1 VAKDKDN
8 RDVLRPEL
16 RDGQFR
22 MVDVDPDSTPG
33 LKKRKHARKEM
44 EKAHEKLFGLQER
57 LFAEQK
63 RSVLVVLQAMDTGG
77 KDGTIT
83 HVLGHLNPQGVKITT
98 FKQPTSEE
106 KRHGF
111 LWRIRK
117 ALPEPGVIGIF
128 NRSQYEDV
136 LIARVHALAD
146 LKVIER
152 RYQLINEF
160 EKQLIKSGTTIIK
173 FCLHISYDEQRSRLL
188 DRLNDPNKHWK
199 FHETDINERR
209 FWDDYMS
216 AYGIA
221 ITKCSTESA
230 PWYVIPANDKD
241 YRNWA
246 VAKIVSE
253 TLEDM
258 DPQYPKPKLNI
269 PRLKKRLKD

>member
-1 VAKDKDN
+1 VAKE
-8 RDVLRPEL
+8 RDIRDLLRAEL
-16 RDGQFR
+16 RDGRFR
-22 MVDVDPDSTPG
+22 MVDVDPDSSPG
-33 LKKRKHARKEM
+33 LKKRKRARKEM

-57 LFAEQK
+57 LFAENK

-83 HVLGHLNPQGVKITT
+83 HVMGHLNPQGVHITT
-98 FKQPTSEE
+98 FKQPTPEE

-111 LWRIRK
+111 LWRIRRN
-117 ALPEPGVIGIF
+117 LPEPGIIGIF

-152 RYQLINEF
+152 RYQQINEF
-160 EKQLIKSGTTIIK
+160 ENEVVKSGTTIIK
-173 FCLHISYDEQRSRLL
+173 FCLHISYDEQRRRLL
-188 DRLNDPNKHWK
+188 DRLNDPEKHWK
-199 FHETDINERR
+199 FHETDIDERR

-221 ITKCSTESA
+221 ITNCSTPSA
-230 PWYVIPANDKD
+230 PWYVIPADDKD

-269 PRLKKRLKD
+269 PRLIKRLKD